1 MLFEEQIT
9 VCIGK
14 RNRKRK
20 ITSWSSH
27 KNPHREI
34 EVTMNAK
41 QNSSINKQMLICFGL
56 ILVLI
61 IGLTVIGWNKAREGE
76 EIIVI
81 IAGIAIGVISIGVAW
96 YLIQKLSTGF
106 SQLKIGFESM
116 ITSSTFSEDEKSKLL
131 SRNDS
136 FSEIMFLVDK
146 VQTNN
151 AEKLYWYEGL
161 LDAIPFPLSVTDMN
175 MNWTFINKPVEGML
189 GIKRADVLGHQ
200 CSDWNAN
207 ICKTENCGI
216 ARLRKNF
223 LETFFD
229 QGGGNFRVDT
239 SYLYNLKGEKVGHVE
254 VVQDIS
260 KLVASTRYQEKAV
273 QVMAGYLHKMAEG
286 NLDFQVEPL
295 PEADQNSKDAR
306 ANFETINSNLSSAR
320 TLLNDS
326 IKEIQRNSVLVTTSS
341 DQLAAASN
349 QAGEAT
355 SQIAS
360 TIQQIAKGTSQQ
372 SEAVSKT
379 AELLEEVNRTVSG
392 VAEGVRQQSRAVG
405 QAGDVSSKIASKDGI
420 SARVKLSA
428 EKVQE
433 MGDRSQKIG
442 AIVETIDDIASQ
454 TNLLA
459 LNAAIEAAR
468 AGEHGKGFAVVA
480 DEVRKLAERSS
491 SATKEIGGLISS
503 IQKSVN
509 EAVEIATSAAEEL
522 GGASGALETAISG
535 VSTVVSENTEATN
548 RLTTTSSGV
557 MQAIENIAS
566 VSEENSA
573 AVEEVSA
580 STEEMTA
587 QVEEV
592 TASAQ
597 SLAEMAKAM
606 REAVDH
612 FVLSV

>member
-1 MLFEEQIT
+1 MSKKQR
-9 VCIGK
+9 IGLEK
-14 RNRKRK
+14 LC
-20 ITSWSSH
+20 ITS
-27 KNPHREI
+27 
-34 EVTMNAK
+34 
-41 QNSSINKQMLICFGL
+41 FGS
-56 ILVLI
+56 VLLMI
-61 IGLTVIGWNKAREGE
+61 IGLTVLGWKSSKEGDTLT
-76 EIIVI
+76 IL
-81 IAGIAIGVISIGVAW
+81 IAGIVAGLITLGVSW
-96 YLIQKLSTGF
+96 YLTNKLKTGF
-106 SQLKIGFESM
+106 NDLLTGLEMIVSGSAFPLELKE
-116 ITSSTFSEDEKSKLL
+116 KLL
-131 SRNDS
+131 SRGDQFAGLTDS
-136 FSEIMFLVDK
+136 ILAFE
-146 VQTNN
+146 TNV
-151 AEKLYWYEGL
+151 AEKLHWYEGL

-189 GIKRADVLGHQ
+189 GIKRESVLGHQ

-239 SYLYNLKGEKVGHVE
+239 SYLYNQKGEKVGHVE

-260 KLVASTRYQEKAV
+260 KLVSSQRYSEKAV
-273 QVMAGYLHKMAEG
+273 QVMSGYLQDMAEG
-286 NLDFQVEPL
+286 NLNFVVAPL
-295 PEADQNSKDAR
+295 PEADQNSLDAKKS
-306 ANFETINSNLSSAR
+306 FETINISLATAR
-320 TLLNDS
+320 KLLNDS
-326 IKEIQRNSVLVTTSS
+326 INEIRQNALLVTTAS
-341 DQLAAASN
+341 DQLASASN

-355 SQIAS
+355 SQIAM

-379 AELLEEVNRTVSG
+379 ADLLEEVNRTVTGVASG
-392 VAEGVRQQSRAVG
+392 VKLQSEAVS
-405 QAGDVSSKIASKDGI
+405 QAGNVSSRIASKDGI
-420 SARVKLSA
+420 SAKVRLSA

-433 MGDRSQKIG
+433 MGARSQQIG
-442 AIVETIDDIASQ
+442 AIVETIDEIASQ

-491 SATKEIGGLISS
+491 SATKEIGSLISG
-503 IQKSVN
+503 IQKTVN
-509 EAVEIATSAAEEL
+509 EAVDIATSAAKEL
-522 GGASGALETAISG
+522 GGASGDLESAIMG
-535 VSTVVSENTEATN
+535 VSRVVEENTEATN
-548 RLTTTSSGV
+548 RLTSTSSGV

-580 STEEMTA
+580 STEEMSA

-597 SLAEMAKAM
+597 SLADMAKAM
-606 REAVDH
+606 REAIEH
-612 FVLSV
+612 FVLSA

>member
-1 MLFEEQIT
+1 
-9 VCIGK
+9 
-14 RNRKRK
+14 
-20 ITSWSSH
+20 
-27 KNPHREI
+27 
-34 EVTMNAK
+34 
-41 QNSSINKQMLICFGL
+41 MLICFGL

>member
-1 MLFEEQIT
+1 
-9 VCIGK
+9 
-14 RNRKRK
+14 
-20 ITSWSSH
+20 
-27 KNPHREI
+27 
-34 EVTMNAK
+34 
-41 QNSSINKQMLICFGL
+41 
-56 ILVLI
+56 
-61 IGLTVIGWNKAREGE
+61 
-76 EIIVI
+76 
-81 IAGIAIGVISIGVAW
+81 
-96 YLIQKLSTGF
+96 
-106 SQLKIGFESM
+106 
-116 ITSSTFSEDEKSKLL
+116 
-131 SRNDS
+131 
-136 FSEIMFLVDK
+136 
-146 VQTNN
+146 
-151 AEKLYWYEGL
+151 
-161 LDAIPFPLSVTDMN
+161 
-175 MNWTFINKPVEGML
+175 ML
-189 GIKRADVLGHQ
+189 GIKREDVVGHK
-200 CSDWNAN
+200 CSEWNAN
-207 ICKTENCGI
+207 ICNTENCGI

-223 LETFFD
+223 LSTFFD

-239 SYLYNLKGEKVGHVE
+239 SYLHNKKGEEIGHVE

-260 KLVASTRYQEKAV
+260 KLVASTRYSENAV
-273 QVMAGYLHKMAEG
+273 QILAGYLQKMADG
-286 NLDFQVEPL
+286 NLNFLVDPL
-295 PEADQNSKDAR
+295 PEADENSKDAR
-306 ANFETINSNLSSAR
+306 ANFELVNASLSSAR
-320 TLLNDS
+320 TLLHDS
-326 IKEIQRNSVLVTTSS
+326 ILEIKRNSVLVTTAS

-355 SQIAS
+355 SQIAT
-360 TIQQIAKGTSQQ
+360 TIQQIARGTSQQ
-372 SEAVSKT
+372 SEAVSRT
-379 AELLEEVNRTVSG
+379 AELLEEVNRTVGG
-392 VAEGVRQQSRAVG
+392 VAAGVKQQSIAVG
-405 QAGDVSSKIASKDGI
+405 QAGDVSSKIASKNGI

-433 MGDRSQKIG
+433 MGDRSQQIG

-509 EAVEIATSAAEEL
+509 EAVEIATSAAREL
-522 GGASGALETAISG
+522 GGASGDLETAITG
-535 VSTVVSENTEATN
+535 VSKVVSENTEATD
-548 RLTTTSSGV
+548 RLTSASSGV

-580 STEEMTA
+580 STEEMSA

-597 SLAEMAKAM
+597 SMADMAKAM
-606 REAVDH
+606 RDAVDH